1 MAHPASTSVVATAMA
16 TPVDAAAA
24 TSSGIAP
31 AASSASSAAVEL
43 DAAADP
49 TGRLSYPQWDGTAMG
64 LPEGFILYS
73 YNRLKG

>member
-1 MAHPASTSVVATAMA
+1 MAQPASTNVVATAMA

-31 AASSASSAAVEL
+31 AASSSSAAVEL